1 MTDSTIALFCCLDDF
16 ARLVEDWE
24 RHHLIPS
31 DRQRRRAGKLSLG
44 EMLFIMVLFHISA
57 YKDFKHFWFYGL
69 SQEYGDCFGELPSY
83 SRCVSLKPRLLL
95 PFYLLLH
102 YFRGGSTSIY
112 FADSTKLA
120 VCHNARISRN
130 RVFQGMAKRG
140 RTTMGWFFGF
150 KLHLLINHK
159 GQIMAFR
166 ITDGSRDD
174 RKPLEDMTAAL
185 QGKIFADKGYVSKSL
200 LERLWQRGLHL
211 ITSIRRNMKNY
222 LMPMLD
228 KVLLRKR
235 FIIETLFDKLKSS
248 MSLEHTRHRSP
259 VNALVHIL
267 SCLAAYTLAQPK
279 VKIGNIGIP
288 NTMPSITTSS

>member
-1 MTDSTIALFCCLDDF
+1 MTDSTIALFCCLDDC

-31 DRQRRRAGKLSLG
+31 NGQRRRAGKLSLG
-44 EMLFIMVLFHISA
+44 EMLSIMVLFHISA
-57 YKDFKHFWFYGL
+57 YKAFKPFRLYGL
-69 SQEYGDCFGELPSY
+69 SQEYGDCFGELPNY
-83 SRCVSLKPRLLL
+83 SRFVSLKPRLLL

-102 YFRGGSTSIY
+102 DFRGERTGIY

-159 GQIMAFR
+159 GRIMALR

-185 QGKIFADKGYVSKSL
+185 QGKIFADQGHVSKLL
-200 LERLWQRGLHL
+200 LEQLWQRGLHL
-211 ITSIRRNMKNY
+211 VTSIRRNMKND
-222 LMPMLD
+222 LIPMLD
-228 KVLLRKR
+228 KGLVPKR
-235 FIIETLFDKLKSS
+235 FI
-248 MSLEHTRHRSP
+248 
-259 VNALVHIL
+259 
-267 SCLAAYTLAQPK
+267 Y
-279 VKIGNIGIP
+279 
-288 NTMPSITTSS
+288 

>member
-1 MTDSTIALFCCLDDF
+1 MTDSTIALFCCLDDC

-44 EMLFIMVLFHISA
+44 EMLSIMVLFHISA
-57 YKDFKHFWFYGL
+57 YKDSKHFRLYGL
-69 SQEYGDCFGELPSY
+69 SQEYGNCFGELPSY
-83 SRCVSLKPRLLL
+83 SRFVSLKPRLLL

-102 YFRGGSTSIY
+102 DFRGEKTGIY

-140 RTTMGWFFGF
+140 PTTMGWFFGF

-159 GQIMAFR
+159 SQIMAFR

-185 QGKIFADKGYVSKSL
+185 QGKIFADQGHVSKSL
-200 LERLWQRGLHL
+200 LEQLWERGLHL
-211 ITSIRRNMKNY
+211 VTSPI
-222 LMPMLD
+222 LD
-228 KVLLRKR
+228 KGLVRKR
-235 FIIETLFDKLKSS
+235 FIIETLFDQLKSS
-248 MSLEHTRHRSP
+248 MGLAHTRHRSP
-259 VNALVHIL
+259 SNPLLHIL
-267 SCLAAYTLAQPK
+267 SSLAAYTLAQLK
-279 VKIGNIGIP
+279 VNIGNIGIP
-288 NTMPSITTSS
+288 NTMPTITTSS